1 MIPSLDPH
9 PPAYRT
15 LLNRLMAMMTAIS
28 AINSRSTRRLSIF
41 LFSIRPM
48 MPPPM
53 PQMAP
58 AVLASRL
65 TRKKISVILSPFH
78 TLSVKGAVSSPCSS
92 LGTAGGVIQV
102 PKALL
107 NAYFGK
113 ICQNS
118 I

>member
-28 AINSRSTRRLSIF
+28 AINSRSPRRLSIF

-53 PQMAP
+53 PP
-58 AVLASRL
+58 ATISPRTDGRKGGTVRAARAVNRL
-65 TRKKISVILSPFH
+65 
-78 TLSVKGAVSSPCSS
+78 
-92 LGTAGGVIQV
+92 
-102 PKALL
+102 
-107 NAYFGK
+107 
-113 ICQNS
+113 NS
-118 I
+118 